1 MFLQR
6 KMKKWLVEFPLL
18 EAAASEEAVEV
29 AGSGGICCCGGG
41 EGLLGLRV
49 RGLQERGQYY
59 GPVTHLDE

>member
-41 EGLLGLRV
+41 GGTPGTEG
-49 RGLQERGQYY
+49 ERPARK
-59 GPVTHLDE
+59 GPVLWPSNTFG

>member
-41 EGLLGLRV
+41 GR
-49 RGLQERGQYY
+49 
-59 GPVTHLDE
+59 DSWD